1 MNAFKA
7 AVLLLITLN
16 LAKAQTG
23 CVPPGSDSDLQLL
36 PGCTSNEILEKV
48 FSGLKKI
55 LTEEVGANKE
65 DCMVGLQQTLNETAD
80 FVLKCFDGVCND
92 NLLYQVLKELNHG
105 EVASAKLVQ
114 ISTVK
119 EYIKYQRNLVDDYL
133 AQICPI
139 KEKFEKLMKQ
149 LETFLKIDD
158 IPKDIKELIQTSEK
172 VFKMLLRSKDAFKT
186 KSVGVSKCD
195 FFKNQTSFLMDT
207 DSISAVNSTIS
218 MFQQF
223 QNLPFGSVTKLY
235 KKSVKEVKA
244 QLDMLGCSL
253 NNGFLPAVPNIVV
266 LVLMIFAN
274 FL

>member
-65 DCMVGLQQTLNETAD
+65 DCVVGLQQTLNETAD

-92 NLLYQVLKELNHG
+92 NLLYQVLGITNPEK
-105 EVASAKLVQ
+105 VAPAKLDE
-114 ISTVK
+114 ISRVK
-119 EYIKYQRNLVDDYL
+119 EGIKYQRKFVDDYL
-133 AQICPI
+133 TQICPI
-139 KEKFEKLMKQ
+139 KEKFEKLMKH
-149 LETFLKIDD
+149 LETSD
-158 IPKDIKELIQTSEK
+158 IPKDLKELIQPSEK

-186 KSVGVSKCD
+186 KPVGVSKCD

-207 DSISAVNSTIS
+207 DSISVVNSTIS
-218 MFQQF
+218 MFQPHF
-223 QNLPFGSVTKLY
+223 QTLPFGSATKLY
-235 KKSVKEVKA
+235 KMSMKEVKA
-244 QLDMLGCSL
+244 KLDMLGCSL
-253 NNGFLPAVPNIVV
+253 NSGFLPAVPNIVV
-266 LVLMIFAN
+266 LVLMIFLN

>member
-7 AVLLLITLN
+7 AVLLLITLS
-16 LAKAQTG
+16 LAKAQAG
-23 CVPPGSDSDLQLL
+23 CVPPKSDSDLQLL
-36 PGCTSNEILEKV
+36 PGCTSNGILEKV

-92 NLLYQVLKELNHG
+92 NLLYQVLGITNPE
-105 EVASAKLVQ
+105 EIAPAKLVK

-119 EYIKYQRNLVDDYL
+119 DGIKYQRNFVDDYL
-133 AQICPI
+133 APICPI
-139 KEKFEKLMKQ
+139 KEKFEKLMKR
-149 LETFLKIDD
+149 LEIDD
-158 IPKDIKELIQTSEK
+158 MPKNFKELIQTSEK

-207 DSISAVNSTIS
+207 IDSISAVNSTIS
-218 MFQQF
+218 MYQLHL
-223 QNLPFGSVTKLY
+223 QNLPFGSATKLY
-235 KKSVKEVKA
+235 KMIMKEVKA

-253 NNGFLPAVPNIVV
+253 SKSSYNLFGFNIY
-266 LVLMIFAN
+266 F
-274 FL
+274 

>member
-65 DCMVGLQQTLNETAD
+65 DCRFGLQQTLNETAD

-92 NLLYQVLKELNHG
+92 NLLYQVLGITNPE
-105 EVASAKLVQ
+105 EIAPAKLVK

-119 EYIKYQRNLVDDYL
+119 DGIKYQRNFVDDYL
-133 AQICPI
+133 APICPI
-139 KEKFEKLMKQ
+139 KEKFEKLMKR
-149 LETFLKIDD
+149 LEIDD
-158 IPKDIKELIQTSEK
+158 MPKNFKELIQTSEK

-186 KSVGVSKCD
+186 KSVGVSNCD